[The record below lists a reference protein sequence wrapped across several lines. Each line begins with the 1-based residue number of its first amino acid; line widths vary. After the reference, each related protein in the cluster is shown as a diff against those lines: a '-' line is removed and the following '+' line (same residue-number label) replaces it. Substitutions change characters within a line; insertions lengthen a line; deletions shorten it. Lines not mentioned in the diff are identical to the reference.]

1 MHRMDT
7 EPQYDLPR
15 VLSVRHA
22 TSIVVG
28 IIVGSGIF
36 LVPQEMMIAVGSA
49 ARVYAVWIVGGLLSL
64 AGALTY
70 AEIAAARPAY
80 GGEYAFL
87 RDTYGGL
94 VAFLHMWTWLTIA
107 KPASLASICAGLV
120 RTLALFP
127 VFAFFTNRAFGFLT
141 WGQLAALAALWSVT
155 LLDIVGTRRAA
166 NVQLAL
172 TWLKIALI
180 LLVASVCFLAAG
192 PLGTV
197 QHFATVF
204 AGARGGF
211 GGFMVALIAALWAY
225 DGWSDVA
232 PMAGEVEQPQRNLPI
247 ALAGGTLAVAALYM
261 LTNAAIQYV
270 LPAASIAASERPAV
284 SALHRVLSAHHLGF
298 GAGLVA
304 IGMLVSIS
312 SSFVGSSLSG
322 ARIPFAAARD
332 GLFFRGIA
340 RVHPRFHTPAI
351 SLIVQA
357 CLASVLVLAL
367 GRFQRLF
374 SLAIFAEWITYGLA
388 ASTIFVFRRRDAAS
402 GTARPFSTPLYPV
415 VPLIFILAALM
426 VTVFSVVDKPVDS
439 LLGMLVI
446 SLGVPLY
453 LWFAKRRDLLQS

>member
-1 MHRMDT
+1 MPTDT
-7 EPQYDLPR
+7 QHDLPR

-28 IIVGSGIF
+28 IIIGSGIF

-49 ARVYAVWIVGGLLSL
+49 TKVYAVWIVGGLLSL

-87 RDTYGGL
+87 REAYGDL
-94 VAFLHMWTWLTIA
+94 VAFLHMWTWFTIA

-127 VFAFFTNRAFGFLT
+127 VFAFFTNSAIGFLT
-141 WGQLAALAALWSVT
+141 WGQVAALVALWSVT

-172 TWLKIALI
+172 TWLKVVLI
-180 LLVASVCFLAAG
+180 VLVAAVCFLAAG
-192 PLGTV
+192 PIGTM
-197 QHFATVF
+197 QHFTTTF
-204 AGARGGF
+204 AGAHGGF

-232 PMAGEVEQPQRNLPI
+232 PMAGEVERPQRNLPI

-284 SALHRVLSAHHLGF
+284 SALQRVLLAHHLGF
-298 GAGLVA
+298 GAELVA
-304 IGMLVSIS
+304 VGMIVSIT

-322 ARIPFAAARD
+322 ARILFAAARD

-340 RVHPRFHTPAI
+340 RVNPRFQTPAA
-351 SLIVQA
+351 SLVVQA

-374 SLAIFAEWITYGLA
+374 SLAIFADWMTYGLA
-388 ASTIFVFRRRDAAS
+388 ASTIFIFRRRDAAS
-402 GTARPFSTPLYPV
+402 GTARPFSTPLYPF
-415 VPLIFILAALM
+415 VPLLFVMAAAV
-426 VTVFSVVDKPVDS
+426 VTVFSILDKPVDS

-446 SLGVPLY
+446 ALGIPLY
-453 LWFAKRRDLLQS
+453 LWFAERRVALPS

>member
-1 MHRMDT
+1 MHADKQR
-7 EPQYDLPR
+7 DLPR

-28 IIVGSGIF
+28 IIIGSGIF
-36 LVPQEMMIAVGSA
+36 LVSQEMMLAVGSA
-49 ARVYAVWIVGGLLSL
+49 TGVYAAWIVGGLLSL

-87 RDTYGGL
+87 REAYGDL
-94 VAFLHMWTWLTIA
+94 VAFLHMWTWFTLA

-127 VFAFFTNRAFGFLT
+127 MFAFFPHRAVGFLT
-141 WGQLAALAALWSVT
+141 WAQLAALVALWSVT

-166 NVQLAL
+166 DVQLAL
-172 TWLKIALI
+172 TWLKIVLI
-180 LLVASVCFLAAG
+180 GSVAVACFLAAG
-192 PLGTV
+192 PLGTM
-197 QHFATVF
+197 QHFATAF
-204 AGARGGF
+204 PGARGGF
-211 GGFMVALIAALWAY
+211 AGFMIALIAALWAY

-232 PMAGEVEQPQRNLPI
+232 PMAGEIQHPQRNLPI

-270 LPAASIAASERPAV
+270 LPATAIATSERPAV
-284 SALHRVLSAHHLGF
+284 SAVQRVLSAHHLGF

-304 IGMLVSIS
+304 VGMLVSIT

-340 RVHPRFHTPAI
+340 RVHPRFHTPAV
-351 SLIVQA
+351 SLVVQA

-388 ASTIFVFRRRDAAS
+388 ASTVFVFRRRD
-402 GTARPFSTPLYPV
+402 TVKNMPRPFSTPLYPFVPVLFV
-415 VPLIFILAALM
+415 VAAAA
-426 VTVFSVVDKPVDS
+426 VTVFSIVDKPVDS

-446 SLGVPLY
+446 ALGVPLY
-453 LWFAKRRDLLQS
+453 LWFAKRRVTSQR

>member
-1 MHRMDT
+1 MNMET
-7 EPQYDLPR
+7 PPELPR
-15 VLSVRHA
+15 VLSLRHA

-28 IIVGSGIF
+28 IIIGSGIF
-36 LVPQEMMIAVGSA
+36 LVPQEMMVAVGSA
-49 ARVYAVWIVGGLLSL
+49 TRVYAVWIVGGLLSL

-70 AEIAAARPAY
+70 AEIGAARPAY

-87 RDTYGGL
+87 REAYGDM

-127 VFAFFTNRAFGFLT
+127 VFGFFTHPALGFLT
-141 WGQLAALAALWSVT
+141 WGQVAALVALWSVT

-172 TWLKIALI
+172 TWLKVVLI
-180 LLVASVCFLAAG
+180 LLVAAICFFAAG

-197 QHFATVF
+197 QHFTTVF

-232 PMAGEVEQPQRNLPI
+232 PMAGEVERPQRNLPI
-247 ALAGGTLAVAALYM
+247 ALAGGTLTVAALYM

-270 LPAASIAASERPAV
+270 LPAASVAASERPAV
-284 SALHRVLSAHHLGF
+284 SALERIFSAHHLGF
-298 GAGLVA
+298 AAELVA
-304 IGMLVSIS
+304 VGMLVSIT

-322 ARIPFAAARD
+322 ARIPFAAARN

-340 RVHPRFHTPAI
+340 RVSPRFQTPAV
-351 SLIVQA
+351 SLVMQA

-388 ASTIFVFRRRDAAS
+388 ASTVFVFRRRDAER
-402 GTARPFSTPLYPV
+402 GIARPFSSPLYPV
-415 VPLIFILAALM
+415 VPLLFILAAAV
-426 VTVFSVVDKPVDS
+426 VTIFSVVDKPVDS
-439 LLGMLVI
+439 LLGILVI
-446 SLGVPLY
+446 ALGVPVY
-453 LWFAKRRDLLQS
+453 VWFARHRGASLT